1 MKKTVDN
8 EKNKIIKILKVKQI
22 GKSDNYKVTYLK
34 SDNQEEIN
42 LPSDVI
48 VEYRILKDKELEIDV
63 FEKVLDSANM
73 NKWFN
78 KTLNFLSFKDRTIKE
93 VKDYLE
99 KNEAIASHI
108 EEITNKLINMRLLN
122 DEEYACK
129 YLEEIIRKKKGLKYF
144 KYQLTNKGVSSN
156 IIEKVA
162 SNYPVEL
169 IIDELIPVIQ
179 KQQEKLYTYPINI
192 QKQKI
197 NDKLLRDGFSSNI
210 INQVLNK
217 IKWTEDIKKRL
228 ISEIEK
234 IKKQTDDES
243 KIIKKLLS
251 KGYTYQDIK
260 KYLK

>member
-8 EKNKIIKILKVKQI
+8 ELIKILKVKQI

-34 SDNQEEIN
+34 SDIQEEIN
-42 LPSDVI
+42 LPSDAI
-48 VEYRILKDKELEIDV
+48 VEYRILKDKEFEIDV
-63 FEKVLDSANM
+63 FEKILDFSNM

-93 VKDYLE
+93 VKEHLK
-99 KNEAIASHI
+99 KNEVIDFHI
-108 EEITNKLINMRLLN
+108 EEIIKKLINMRLLN
-122 DEEYACK
+122 DEEYANK
-129 YLEEIIRKKKGLKYF
+129 YLEEVIRKKKGLKYF

-162 SNYPVEL
+162 STYPVEL
-169 IIDELIPVIQ
+169 IIEELIPFIQ

-210 INQVLNK
+210 ISQVLNK

-228 ISEIEK
+228 ILEIEK

>member
-1 MKKTVDN
+1 MKKKVDN
-8 EKNKIIKILKVKQI
+8 EKNKIIKIIKVKQI

-63 FEKVLDSANM
+63 FEKVLDSADM

-99 KNEAIASHI
+99 KNEAIDSHI

-122 DEEYACK
+122 DEEYSCK

-179 KQQEKLYTYPINI
+179 KQ
-192 QKQKI
+192 KI

-210 INQVLNK
+210 INQVLNR

-234 IKKQTDDES
+234 IKK
-243 KIIKKLLS
+243 LLS

>member
-8 EKNKIIKILKVKQI
+8 ELIKILKVKQI

-34 SDNQEEIN
+34 DDNQEEIN

-63 FEKVLDSANM
+63 FEKVLDSASM

-93 VKDYLE
+93 VKYYLK
-99 KNEAIASHI
+99 KNEAIDAHI

-122 DEEYACK
+122 DEQYAYK
-129 YLEEIIRKKKGLKYF
+129 YLEEVIRKKKGLKYF
-144 KYQLTNKGVSSN
+144 RYQLTNKGVSSN

-169 IIDELIPVIQ
+169 IIEELIPTIQ
-179 KQQEKLYTYPINI
+179 KQQKKLNTYPVSI

-210 INQVLNK
+210 INPVFNK

-228 ISEIEK
+228 ILEIEK
-234 IKKQTDDES
+234 IKKQTNDET

-251 KGYTYQDIK
+251 KGYGYQDIR

>member
-1 MKKTVDN
+1 MKKIVDN
-8 EKNKIIKILKVKQI
+8 ELIKIIKVKQI
-22 GKSDNYKVTYLK
+22 GKSDNYKVSYQK
-34 SDNQEEIN
+34 DDNQEEIN

-48 VEYRILKDKELEIDV
+48 VEYRILKNKEFEVCV
-63 FEKVLDSANM
+63 FEKIIDAANIS
-73 NKWFN
+73 KWFN
-78 KTLNFLSFKDRTIKE
+78 KTLNFLSFKARTIKE
-93 VKDYLE
+93 IKDYLK
-99 KNEAIASHI
+99 KNEVVDSHI
-108 EEITNKLINMRLLN
+108 EEITNRLINMHLLN
-122 DEEYACK
+122 DEEYAYN
-129 YLEEIIRKKKGLKYF
+129 YLEEVIRKKKGLKYF
-144 KYQLTNKGVSSN
+144 KYQLANKGITNN
-156 IIEKVA
+156 IIEQVA
-162 SNYPVEL
+162 TTYPIDL

-179 KQQEKLYTYPINI
+179 KQQEKLYTYPITI

-210 INQVLNK
+210 INQVLNR

-260 KYLK
+260 KHLK

>member
-8 EKNKIIKILKVKQI
+8 ELIKILKVKQI

-34 SDNQEEIN
+34 TDIQEEIN

-48 VEYRILKDKELEIDV
+48 VEYRILKNKEFEINV
-63 FEKVLDSANM
+63 FEKILDFADM

-78 KTLNFLSFKDRTIKE
+78 KTLNFLSFKDRTIQE
-93 VKDYLE
+93 VKDYLK
-99 KNEAIASHI
+99 KNEAIDAHI
-108 EEITNKLINMRLLN
+108 EEIIKKLINMRLLN
-122 DEEYACK
+122 DEKYSDK
-129 YLEEIIRKKKGLKYF
+129 YLEEVIRKKKGLKYF

-162 SNYPVEL
+162 SKYPVEL
-169 IIDELIPVIQ
+169 IIEELIPAIQ

-210 INQVLNK
+210 ISQVLNK

-228 ISEIEK
+228 ILEIEK